1 MRLSLW
7 GGHPC
12 PRRTPESGSSI
23 ATRNRA
29 GGSVG
34 CGHSAPMRFLLT
46 GALLASAAFGAA
58 ATSQIAD
65 VAMKGDMD
73 AVRSL
78 VKQHPGDVNA
88 TLPDGGTALLWA
100 AYWNDEK
107 AVEALLAAGA
117 NVNAANREGF
127 TALSQACTN
136 GNPAMV
142 EALLKAGADANSF
155 QAEGQSALMTAA
167 RAGNADSVKA
177 LLDHGAEV
185 NSKES
190 WRGQTAL
197 MWATAENH
205 PDVVKVLVEH
215 GADVNAVSSIF
226 DFSGMKVKP
235 GDVPM
240 HFPRG
245 GFTALLFAA
254 RGGFTECAKIL
265 LDHGADIKIADPDNT
280 SALVL
285 AIING
290 HFDTAAFLLDHK
302 ADPNAADANGRAAL
316 FAAVDMRD
324 IYSSNRP
331 APRDNGKVEPMD
343 LIKMLLDHGA
353 DPNAKLTKMI
363 VPRAV
368 LDFPDVMMAEGA
380 TPFLR
385 AAKSADVPLMQLL
398 LDKGAD
404 PKVVTKGGVTALMV
418 AAGMAHANTIRR
430 GEQPIEAMKICLE
443 KGVDINAATEKTLN
457 TALHAAAGQGTDDI
471 VQFLADHGAK
481 LDLKDNKGRTP
492 RDVALGLQADA
503 VGVEVHQSTADLLGK
518 LMGPAAVTASA
529 AGAASATTAR

>member
-1 MRLSLW
+1 
-7 GGHPC
+7 
-12 PRRTPESGSSI
+12 
-23 ATRNRA
+23 
-29 GGSVG
+29 
-34 CGHSAPMRFLLT
+34 MRFLLT
-46 GALLASAAFGAA
+46 GVLLASAAFGA
-58 ATSQIAD
+58 TTPIAD

-73 AVRSL
+73 AVRAL

-88 TLPDGGTALLWA
+88 PQPDGSTALLWA
-100 AYWNDEK
+100 AYWNDQK

-117 NVNAANREGF
+117 NVNASTREGF

-136 GNPAMV
+136 GNAAMV

-167 RAGNADSVKA
+167 RAGNAGSVKA
-177 LLDHGAEV
+177 LLDHGAEG

-190 WRGQTAL
+190 GRGQTAL

-265 LDHGADIKIADPDNT
+265 LDHGADIKIADPDGT
-280 SALVL
+280 SALLL

-290 HFDTAAFLLDHK
+290 HYDTAAFLLDRK
-302 ADPNAADANGRAAL
+302 ADPNAADSMGRAAL
-316 FAAVDMRD
+316 FAAIDMRD
-324 IYSSNRP
+324 IYGSNRP
-331 APRDNGKVEPMD
+331 APRDSNKIDPMD

-353 DPNAKLTKMI
+353 DVNAKLTKLI
-363 VPRAV
+363 PPRAV
-368 LDFPDVMMAEGA
+368 LDFPDVMMGEGA

-385 AAKSADVPLMQLL
+385 AAKSADVPLMNLL
-398 LDKGAD
+398 LEKGAD
-404 PKVVTKGGVTALMV
+404 PKVVTRAGVTALMV
-418 AAGMAHANTIRR
+418 AAGMGHANTIRR
-430 GEQPIEAMKICLE
+430 GEQPIEAMKICLD

-481 LDLKDNKGRTP
+481 LDLKDNKDRTP
-492 RDVALGLQADA
+492 MDVALGLKADA
-503 VGVEVHQSTADLLGK
+503 VGVEVHQSTAELLRK
-518 LMGPAAVTASA
+518 LMGPELRSQNSEAPTP
-529 AGAASATTAR
+529 RP

>member
-1 MRLSLW
+1 MRIVL
-7 GGHPC
+7 
-12 PRRTPESGSSI
+12 
-23 ATRNRA
+23 A
-29 GGSVG
+29 
-34 CGHSAPMRFLLT
+34 
-46 GALLASAAFGAA
+46 GALLAAAAFGAT
-58 ATSQIAD
+58 TSPLAD

-73 AVRSL
+73 ALSGL

-88 TLPDGGTALLWA
+88 PQPDGSTALLWA
-100 AYWNDEK
+100 AYWNDQK

-117 NVNAANREGF
+117 NVNASNREGF

-136 GNPAMV
+136 GNAPMV

-155 QAEGQSALMTAA
+155 QAEGQTALMTAA
-167 RAGNADSVKA
+167 RAGSAEAVKL

-185 NSKES
+185 NAKET

-205 PDVVKVLVEH
+205 PAVVQILVDH
-215 GADVNAVSSIF
+215 GAEVNIVSGVF
-226 DFSGMKVKP
+226 DFREMKVKP

-265 LDHGADIKIADPDNT
+265 LDHGADIKAADPDGT
-280 SALVL
+280 GVLLL

-290 HFDTAAFLLDHK
+290 HFDTAAFLLDRK
-302 ADPNAADANGRAAL
+302 ADPNAADSNGRAAL

-324 IYSSNRP
+324 IYQSNRP

-363 VPRAV
+363 VARAV
-368 LDFPDVMMAEGA
+368 LDFPDVMMGEGA

-385 AAKSADVPLMQLL
+385 AAKSADIPLMQLL

-404 PKVVTKGGVTALMV
+404 PKVVTKAGVTAVMV
-418 AAGMAHANTIRR
+418 AAGMGYHKPIRG
-430 GEQPIEAMKICLE
+430 GEQPIEALKICLE
-443 KGVDINAATEKTLN
+443 KGVDINAATDKTLN

-492 RDVALGLQADA
+492 MDVALGLKADA
-503 VGVEVHQSTADLLGK
+503 VGVEVHQSTADLLRK
-518 LMGPAAVTASA
+518 LMGPP
-529 AGAASATTAR
+529 ATTTATVQPDATHAQPAAAR

>member
-1 MRLSLW
+1 MRL
-7 GGHPC
+7 
-12 PRRTPESGSSI
+12 
-23 ATRNRA
+23 
-29 GGSVG
+29 
-34 CGHSAPMRFLLT
+34 LLT
-46 GALLASAAFGAA
+46 GVLLASAAWGSS
-58 ATSQIAD
+58 TQIAD
-65 VAMKGDMD
+65 LAMKGDMD

-88 TLPDGGTALLWA
+88 PLPDGGTALLWA

-107 AVEALLAAGA
+107 AVEALIAAGA

-136 GNPAMV
+136 GNAAMV
-142 EALLKAGADANSF
+142 QALLKAGADANSF
-155 QAEGQSALMTAA
+155 QAEGQTALMTAA
-167 RAGNADSVKA
+167 RAGSADVVKA

-185 NSKES
+185 NNKES

-205 PDVVKVLVEH
+205 PSVVQVLVEH
-215 GADVNAVSSIF
+215 GADVNAVSSVF
-226 DFSGMKVKP
+226 DFSGMKPKP

-265 LDHGADIKIADPDNT
+265 LDHGADIKAADPDGT

-290 HFDTAAFLLDHK
+290 HYDTAAFLLDRK
-302 ADPNAADANGRAAL
+302 ADPNAADSDGRAAL

-331 APRDNGKVEPMD
+331 APRDSNKVDPMD

-353 DPNAKLTKMI
+353 DVNAKLTKMI

-368 LDFPDVMMAEGA
+368 LDFPDVMMGEGA

-398 LDKGAD
+398 LQHGAD
-404 PKVVTKGGVTALMV
+404 PKVVTKAGVTALMV
-418 AAGMAHANTIRR
+418 AAGMGHANTIRR

-443 KGVDINAATEKTLN
+443 KGVDINAATDKTLN

-481 LDLKDNKGRTP
+481 LDLKDDKGRTP
-492 RDVALGLQADA
+492 MDVALGLKADA
-503 VGVEVHQSTADLLGK
+503 VGVEVHQSTADLLRK
-518 LMGPAAVTASA
+518 LMGLPAAPATTASA
-529 AGAASATTAR
+529 ATPAPAAPNTPSNSR

>member
-1 MRLSLW
+1 
-7 GGHPC
+7 
-12 PRRTPESGSSI
+12 
-23 ATRNRA
+23 
-29 GGSVG
+29 
-34 CGHSAPMRFLLT
+34 
-46 GALLASAAFGAA
+46 
-58 ATSQIAD
+58 
-65 VAMKGDMD
+65 
-73 AVRSL
+73 
-78 VKQHPGDVNA
+78 
-88 TLPDGGTALLWA
+88 
-100 AYWNDEK
+100 
-107 AVEALLAAGA
+107 VEALLTAGA
-117 NVNAANREGF
+117 NVNASNRDGF

-136 GNPAMV
+136 GNARMA
-142 EALLKAGADANSF
+142 EMLLKAGADANSF

-167 RAGNADSVKA
+167 RAGNADVVKA

-185 NSKES
+185 NAKES

-205 PDVVKVLVEH
+205 PDVVQVLVDH
-215 GADVNAVSSIF
+215 GADVNAVSSVF

-265 LDHGADIKIADPDNT
+265 LDHGADVKIADPDST

-290 HFDTAAFLLDHK
+290 HFDTAAFLLDRK
-302 ADPNAADANGRAAL
+302 ADPNATDGFGRAAL
-316 FAAVDMRD
+316 FAAIDMRD
-324 IYSSNRP
+324 IYTSNRP
-331 APRDNGKVEPMD
+331 APKDDNKVQPMD

-353 DPNAKLTKMI
+353 DVNAKLTKLI
-363 VPRAV
+363 PARAV
-368 LDFPDVMMAEGA
+368 LDFPDVMMGEGA

-398 LDKGAD
+398 LEKGAD
-404 PKVVTKGGVTALMV
+404 PKVVTKAGVTALMV
-418 AAGMAHANTIRR
+418 AAGMGHANTIRR
-430 GEQPIEAMKICLE
+430 GEQPIEAMKICLD
-443 KGVDINAATEKTLN
+443 KGVDINAATDKTLN

-492 RDVALGLQADA
+492 MDVALGLKADA
-503 VGVEVHQSTADLLGK
+503 VGVEVHQSTADLLRK
-518 LMGPAAVTASA
+518 LMGPAAVTT
-529 AGAASATTAR
+529 ASATTPTTTTPAP

>member
-1 MRLSLW
+1 
-7 GGHPC
+7 
-12 PRRTPESGSSI
+12 
-23 ATRNRA
+23 
-29 GGSVG
+29 
-34 CGHSAPMRFLLT
+34 MRFLLA
-46 GALLASAAFGAA
+46 GAFFVVTAWGAGG
-58 ATSQIAD
+58 SLAD

-73 AVRSL
+73 AVRTL
-78 VKQHPGDVNA
+78 VKQPHSGDVNA
-88 TLPDGGTALLWA
+88 PQPDGSTALLWA

-107 AVEALLAAGA
+107 AVEALLAAGS
-117 NVNAANREGF
+117 NVNASNREGF

-136 GNPAMV
+136 GNARMV

-155 QAEGQSALMTAA
+155 QAEGQSVLMTAA
-167 RAGNADSVKA
+167 RAGNAEVVKV

-185 NSKES
+185 NAKES

-205 PDVVKVLVEH
+205 PDVVQALVDH
-215 GADVNAVSSIF
+215 GADVNLVSSVF
-226 DFSGMKVKP
+226 DFREMKVKP

-265 LDHGADIKIADPDNT
+265 LDHGADIKIADPDST

-290 HFDTAAFLLDHK
+290 HYDTAAFLLDRK
-302 ADPNAADANGRAAL
+302 ADPNVADSNGRAAL

-331 APRDNGKVEPMD
+331 APKDTNKTDPLE
-343 LIKMLLDHGA
+343 LIKMLLAAGA

-363 VPRAV
+363 TARAV
-368 LDFPDVMMAEGA
+368 LDFPDVMLGEGS

-404 PKVVTKGGVTALMV
+404 PKVVTKAGVTAVMV
-418 AAGMAHANTIRR
+418 AAGMGHANTIRR
-430 GEQPIEAMKICLE
+430 GEQPIEALKICLD
-443 KGVDINAATEKTLN
+443 KGVDINAATDKTLN

-518 LMGPAAVTASA
+518 LMGPSA
-529 AGAASATTAR
+529 TATTAQITPAH

>member
-1 MRLSLW
+1 
-7 GGHPC
+7 
-12 PRRTPESGSSI
+12 
-23 ATRNRA
+23 
-29 GGSVG
+29 
-34 CGHSAPMRFLLT
+34 MRFLLT
-46 GALLASAAFGAA
+46 GILLASAAFGA
-58 ATSQIAD
+58 TTPIAD

-73 AVRSL
+73 AVRAL
-78 VKQHPGDVNA
+78 VKQHPGDINA
-88 TLPDGGTALLWA
+88 PQPDGSTALLWA
-100 AYWNDEK
+100 AYWNDQK

-117 NVNAANREGF
+117 NVNASNREGF

-136 GNPAMV
+136 GNVAMAQ
-142 EALLKAGADANSF
+142 ALLKAGADANVF
-155 QAEGQSALMTAA
+155 QAEGQTALMTAA
-167 RAGNADSVKA
+167 RAGNAEVVKA

-185 NSKES
+185 NAKES

-205 PDVVKVLVEH
+205 IDVVKLLVDH
-215 GADVNAVSSIF
+215 GADVNAVSSVF
-226 DFSGMKVKP
+226 DFSGMKPKP

-265 LDHGADIKIADPDNT
+265 LDHGADVKAADPDGTN
-280 SALVL
+280 ALVL

-290 HFDTAAFLLDHK
+290 HYDTAAFLLDRK
-302 ADPNAADANGRAAL
+302 ADPNAADSNGRAAL
-316 FAAVDMRD
+316 YAAIDMRD

-331 APRDNGKVEPMD
+331 APRDSNKVDPMD
-343 LIKMLLDHGA
+343 LIKMLLDRGA

-368 LDFPDVMMAEGA
+368 LDFPDVMMGEGS

-404 PKVVTKGGVTALMV
+404 PKVVTKAGVTALMV

-430 GEQPIEAMKICLE
+430 GEQPIEAIQICLD
-443 KGVDINAATEKTLN
+443 KGVDINAATDKTLN

-481 LDLKDNKGRTP
+481 LELKDNKGRTA

-518 LMGPAAVTASA
+518 LMGLPAA
-529 AGAASATTAR
+529 ATTAAALPAENHPASAR

>member
-1 MRLSLW
+1 
-7 GGHPC
+7 
-12 PRRTPESGSSI
+12 
-23 ATRNRA
+23 
-29 GGSVG
+29 
-34 CGHSAPMRFLLT
+34 MRFLLPGIVFAVT
-46 GALLASAAFGAA
+46 AWGA
-58 ATSQIAD
+58 TNPIAD

-73 AVRSL
+73 AVRSI

-88 TLPDGGTALLWA
+88 PQSDGSTALLWA

-107 AVEALLAAGA
+107 AVEALLTAGA
-117 NVNAANREGF
+117 NVNASNRDGF

-136 GNPAMV
+136 GNARMA
-142 EALLKAGADANSF
+142 EMLLKAGADANSF

-167 RAGNADSVKA
+167 RAGNADVVKA

-205 PDVVKVLVEH
+205 PAVVQVLVDH
-215 GADVNAVSSIF
+215 GADVNAVSSVF

-265 LDHGADIKIADPDNT
+265 LDHGADVKLADPDST

-290 HFDTAAFLLDHK
+290 HFDTAAFLLDRK
-302 ADPNAADANGRAAL
+302 ADPNATDGFGRAAL
-316 FAAVDMRD
+316 FAAIDMRD
-324 IYSSNRP
+324 IYTSNRP
-331 APRDNGKVEPMD
+331 APKDDNKVQPMD

-353 DPNAKLTKMI
+353 DVNAKLTKLI
-363 VPRAV
+363 PARAV
-368 LDFPDVMMAEGA
+368 LDFPDVMMGEGA

-398 LDKGAD
+398 LEKGAD
-404 PKVVTKGGVTALMV
+404 PKVVTKAGVTALMV
-418 AAGMAHANTIRR
+418 AAGMGHANTIRR
-430 GEQPIEAMKICLE
+430 GEQPIEAMKICLD
-443 KGVDINAATEKTLN
+443 KGVDINAATDKTLN

-492 RDVALGLQADA
+492 MDVALGLKADA
-503 VGVEVHQSTADLLGK
+503 VGVEVHQSTADLLRK
-518 LMGPAAVTASA
+518 LMGPAAVTT
-529 AGAASATTAR
+529 ASATTPTTTTPAP